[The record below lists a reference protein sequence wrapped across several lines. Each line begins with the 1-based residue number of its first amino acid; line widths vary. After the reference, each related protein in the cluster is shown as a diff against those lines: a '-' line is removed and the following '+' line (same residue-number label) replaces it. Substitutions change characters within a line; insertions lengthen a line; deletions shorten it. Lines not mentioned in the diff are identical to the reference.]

1 MSYEPYP
8 CDNCGKMILSDNDD
22 FHFEVAD
29 RRNINVPNP
38 VACTVCMNCWNTEG
52 YGKEYYR
59 QQALSDLKYAP
70 WLKGVIVK
78 MFSNELLDYVAD
90 GDLHAK
96 LSTVEYSTDLR
107 EIVTVEQM
115 IKHGERSEPK

>member
-22 FHFEVAD
+22 FHFEVVD
-29 RRNINVPNP
+29 RQGINVSNP
-38 VACTVCMNCWNTEG
+38 DACTVCMNCWDTEG

-59 QQALSDLKYAP
+59 QQELRDLEYAP

-107 EIVTVEQM
+107 EIVTVGQM
-115 IKHGERSEPK
+115 IKHAKGSGSE